1 MKQGRFFR
9 GEEAPF
15 LSINL
20 RKDLKIMTKQDIL
33 RLVDEE
39 DVRFV
44 RLQFTDIL
52 GNMRNLA
59 ITTSALED
67 ALSNRCMFDG
77 SSIEGFVS
85 VEESDLYL
93 HPDLDT
99 FAIFPWRP
107 HQGKV
112 ARFICDVYKPDGT
125 RLESDPR
132 YVLQKVIKEAEDM
145 GYTLEVGPKCEFFLF
160 NTDERGAVMLSPHDN
175 AGFLDL
181 APLDNG
187 ENCRRDIC
195 LTLEEMGY
203 KIETSQHE
211 KAPGQHAI
219 AFRHSDAL
227 TTADRLVTFRTVVK
241 TIAKRNGL
249 HATFMPKPIEGQNGS
264 GMHLKM
270 ALMKDEK
277 NVFAGETL
285 TETAK
290 QFIEGLLKHTP
301 DMACLTNP
309 TVNSYKRFIPG
320 YQAPCFISW
329 SENNRSL
336 LVRVPSVRDGG
347 AKHIELRSPDGT
359 ANPYLTIAACLKA
372 GLEGIKNK
380 EKLRSG
386 VDVNI
391 YRLSERDR
399 EALGIKSLPISLN
412 EAVSLG
418 KQSEFITGLL
428 GERFKESYLAEK
440 EKEYDAYRKTIN
452 QWEINNYLTQ
462 Y

>member
-1 MKQGRFFR
+1 
-9 GEEAPF
+9 
-15 LSINL
+15 
-20 RKDLKIMTKQDIL
+20 MTKQDIL
-33 RLVDEE
+33 NLIEEE

-85 VEESDLYL
+85 VEDSDLYL

-99 FAIFPWRP
+99 FTIFPWRP

-112 ARFICDVYKPDGT
+112 ARLICDVYKPDGT

-132 YVLQKVIKEAEDM
+132 YILQKVIKEAEDL
-145 GYTLEVGPKCEFFLF
+145 GCAFEVGPKCEFFLF
-160 NTDERGAVMLSPHDN
+160 NTDERGVTTMEPHDN
-175 AGFLDL
+175 AGYLDL

-187 ENCRRDIC
+187 ENCRREIC

-203 KIETSQHE
+203 KIEASYHE
-211 KAPGQHAI
+211 KAPGQHEI
-219 AFRHSDAL
+219 AFRHDEAL
-227 TTADRLVTFRTVVK
+227 KTADRLVTFRTVVK

-270 ALMKDEK
+270 ALVKNGE
-277 NVFAGETL
+277 NVFAQNGKL
-285 TETAK
+285 SETAK
-290 QFIEGLLKHTP
+290 HFIAGLLKYTP

-320 YQAPCFISW
+320 FEAPCYISW
-329 SENNRSL
+329 SDNNRSL
-336 LVRVPSVRDGG
+336 LVRVPSTRGG
-347 AKHIELRSPDGT
+347 SASYVELRSPDST
-359 ANPYLTIAACLKA
+359 ANPYLALAACLKA
-372 GLEGIKNK
+372 GVEGIKNS
-380 EKLRSG
+380 EPLQSG
-386 VDVNI
+386 INVNI
-391 YRLSERDR
+391 YKLSDRER

-412 EAVSLG
+412 EALKIA
-418 KQSEFITGLL
+418 KQSDFVTELL
-428 GERFKESYLAEK
+428 GERFKENYIAAK
-440 EKEYDAYRKTIN
+440 EKEYNEYRKTIN
-452 QWEINNYLTQ
+452 QWEIENYLTQ

>member
-1 MKQGRFFR
+1 MK
-9 GEEAPF
+9 A
-15 LSINL
+15 
-20 RKDLKIMTKQDIL
+20 MTKQDIL
-33 RLVDEE
+33 NLIEEE

-52 GNMRNLA
+52 GTMRNVA

-67 ALSNRCMFDG
+67 ALNDRFMFDG
-77 SSIEGFVS
+77 SLVEGFVS
-85 VEESDLYL
+85 VENSDMYL
-93 HPDLDT
+93 HPDLNT

-112 ARFICDVYKPDGT
+112 ARLICDVYKPDGT

-132 YVLQKVIKEAEDM
+132 YVLERAVKEAEEL

-160 NTDERGAVMLSPHDN
+160 NTDERGAVTLEPHDN
-175 AGFLDL
+175 AGYLDL

-203 KIETSQHE
+203 KIEVSHHE
-211 KAPGQHAI
+211 KAPGQHEI
-219 AFRHSDAL
+219 AFGHCDAL
-227 TTADRLVTFRTVVK
+227 TAADRLVTFRTVVK
-241 TIAKRNGL
+241 TISKRNGL

-270 ALMKDEK
+270 ALMKDGK
-277 NVFAGETL
+277 NAFDGETL
-285 TETAK
+285 TDTAK
-290 QFIEGLLKHTP
+290 CFIEGILRHTP

-320 YQAPCFISW
+320 FEAPCYISW
-329 SENNRSL
+329 SETNRSL
-336 LVRVPSVRDGG
+336 LVRVPSVRGG
-347 AKHIELRSPDGT
+347 KGVHVELRSPDGT
-359 ANPYLTIAACLKA
+359 ANPYLAIAACLKA
-372 GLEGIKNK
+372 GLEGIRENAS
-380 EKLRSG
+380 LRSS
-386 VDVNI
+386 VDLNI
-391 YRLSERDR
+391 YKLSDRER

-412 EAVSLG
+412 EAIRLA
-418 KQSEFITGLL
+418 KQSDFVTELL
-428 GERFKESYLAEK
+428 GERFKESYISAK
-440 EKEYDAYRKTIN
+440 EKEYNEYRKTIN
-452 QWEINNYLTQ
+452 QWEIDNYLTQ

>member
-1 MKQGRFFR
+1 
-9 GEEAPF
+9 
-15 LSINL
+15 
-20 RKDLKIMTKQDIL
+20 MTKQDIL
-33 RLVDEE
+33 NLIEEE

-44 RLQFTDIL
+44 RLQFTDML

-59 ITTSALED
+59 ITTSSLDD
-67 ALSNRCMFDG
+67 ALSGRIMFDG
-77 SSIEGFVS
+77 SLIEGFVS

-93 HPDLDT
+93 YPNLDT

-112 ARFICDVYKPDGT
+112 ARLICDVYKPCGA

-145 GYTLEVGPKCEFFLF
+145 GYTFEVGPECEFFLF
-160 NTDERGAVMLSPHDN
+160 NTDERGVPTLEPHDN
-175 AGFLDL
+175 AGYLDL

-203 KIETSQHE
+203 KINASHHE
-211 KAPGQHAI
+211 KAPGQHEI
-219 AFRHSDAL
+219 AFRHADAL

-249 HATFMPKPIEGQNGS
+249 HATFMPKPMEGVSGS

-270 ALMKDEK
+270 TLVKDGK
-277 NVFAGETL
+277 NVFDNGNGKL
-285 TETAK
+285 TDTAK
-290 QFIEGLLKHTP
+290 HFIAGILKYTP

-320 YQAPCFISW
+320 FEAPCYISW

-336 LVRVPSVRDGG
+336 LVRVPTVREGG
-347 AKHIELRSPDGT
+347 EKHIELRSPDST
-359 ANPYLTIAACLKA
+359 ANPYLAIAACLKA
-372 GLEGIKNK
+372 GLEGIKN
-380 EKLRSG
+380 EEPLQSG
-386 VDVNI
+386 IDVNI
-391 YRLSERDR
+391 YKLSERER
-399 EALGIKSLPISLN
+399 ASLGIKSLPISLN
-412 EAVSLG
+412 EAVKIAKG
-418 KQSEFITGLL
+418 SEFVRELI
-428 GERFKESYLAEK
+428 GEKFMLSYLAAK
-440 EKEYDAYRKTIN
+440 EKEYDEYRKTIN
-452 QWEINNYLTQ
+452 QWEIENYLIQ